1 MLAQTLTYTSSCNLH
16 RFAYFTVPFFDS
28 FGQLL
33 LILLLLGDAHKSR
46 DVIPKSLDKA
56 MDRANP
62 STTNGITGISIRNGP
77 MDEMDI
83 DGQELN
89 GLANNKR
96 KARASTGKGKSYK
109 EASDEENDEEKPL
122 VRC

>member
-1 MLAQTLTYTSSCNLH
+1 
-16 RFAYFTVPFFDS
+16 
-28 FGQLL
+28 
-33 LILLLLGDAHKSR
+33 
-46 DVIPKSLDKA
+46 

-62 STTNGITGISIRNGP
+62 PTANGAPGISIRNGP
-77 MDEMDI
+77 MDEMEI

-96 KARASTGKGKSYK
+96 KARASTGMGKSYK

>member
-1 MLAQTLTYTSSCNLH
+1 
-16 RFAYFTVPFFDS
+16 
-28 FGQLL
+28 
-33 LILLLLGDAHKSR
+33 
-46 DVIPKSLDKA
+46 

-62 STTNGITGISIRNGP
+62 PAANGAPGISIRNGP
-77 MDEMDI
+77 MDEMEI

-109 EASDEENDEEKPL
+109 EVSDEENDEEKPL